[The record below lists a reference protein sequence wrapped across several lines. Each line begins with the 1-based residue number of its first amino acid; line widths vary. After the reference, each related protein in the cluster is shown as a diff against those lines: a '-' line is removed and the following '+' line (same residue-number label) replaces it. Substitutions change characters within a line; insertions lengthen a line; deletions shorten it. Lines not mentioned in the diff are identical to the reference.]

1 MRARPEIVPS
11 LHSYSMYP
19 DPGDCQGSAEKKTVG
34 RGVSGSGRA
43 RKDFVMEMGEEEE
56 PLEHQALVGYI
67 LAVS

>member
-1 MRARPEIVPS
+1 
-11 LHSYSMYP
+11 MYP